1 MSEPASEPTGTGFDE
16 AVDRL
21 TPLDAGAGAE
31 AAALQDRLAKPR
43 GALGRLETVGI
54 QLAGIAGACPPPVPA
69 PATVAVF
76 AGDHGVL
83 VEGVTPSTSTP

>member
-31 AAALQDRLAKPR
+31 AAALQDRLAGGDATSEALWRAHQERMRRAVRRLRVGLPR
-43 GALGRLETVGI
+43 PDLSLI
-54 QLAGIAGACPPPVPA
+54 HI
-69 PATVAVF
+69 
-76 AGDHGVL
+76 
-83 VEGVTPSTSTP
+83 